1 MAVKNISQFYSCK
14 RKRDYITWLAII
26 LFVIVLIGQV
36 YLVLFLPIR
45 LKQQETLEYHV
56 ARQQLLLQMDEVRS
70 LLRRLSPSGTLEK
83 GEADMIRQTFDN
95 LLLYA
100 REHEDNMTLPQ
111 IVQVHHM
118 TKMLRS
124 AVLRCRAKKY
134 YIRRENIDMPAFV
147 TVLENELRQK
157 EQL

>member
-26 LFVIVLIGQV
+26 LFAIVLIGQV

-83 GEADMIRQTFDN
+83 GEADMIRQTFDK

-147 TVLENELRQK
+147 TVLENELQQK

>member
-83 GEADMIRQTFDN
+83 GEADMIRQTFDK

-100 REHEDNMTLPQ
+100 REHEH
-111 IVQVHHM
+111 V
-118 TKMLRS
+118 S
-124 AVLRCRAKKY
+124 RCCMGDRTG
-134 YIRRENIDMPAFV
+134 P
-147 TVLENELRQK
+147 
-157 EQL
+157 

>member
-26 LFVIVLIGQV
+26 LFAVVLIGQV

-56 ARQQLLLQMDEVRS
+56 ARQQLLLQMDEVRA

-83 GEADMIRQTFDN
+83 GEADMIRQTFGK

-100 REHEDNMTLPQ
+100 REHEDHMTLPQ

-124 AVLRCRAKKY
+124 AVLRCRAKKH

>member
-1 MAVKNISQFYSCK
+1 MAVKNIRQFYSCK

-26 LFVIVLIGQV
+26 LFAVVLIGQV

-56 ARQQLLLQMDEVRS
+56 ARQQLLLQMDEVRA

-83 GEADMIRQTFDN
+83 GEADMIRQTFGK

-124 AVLRCRAKKY
+124 AVLRCRAKKH

>member
-56 ARQQLLLQMDEVRS
+56 ARQQLLLQMDEVCS

-83 GEADMIRQTFDN
+83 GEADMIRQTFDK

>member
-56 ARQQLLLQMDEVRS
+56 ARQQLLLQMDEVRG

-83 GEADMIRQTFDN
+83 GEADMIRQTFDK

-124 AVLRCRAKKY
+124 AVLRCRAKKH

>member
-26 LFVIVLIGQV
+26 LFAVVLIGQV

-56 ARQQLLLQMDEVRS
+56 ARQQLLLQMDEVRA

-83 GEADMIRQTFDN
+83 GEADMIRQTFGK

-124 AVLRCRAKKY
+124 AVLRCRAKKH